1 MGTVL
6 KCPFGTFK
14 NRPKMSQ
21 RDKKEPSQ
29 NVPNERKKKDMKN
42 KVIIPLIIIIILI
55 LGIVTY
61 FATRGMNQKNK
72 DYQIEEISQYKY
84 FVYQEDGKFGVLDT
98 TGQAIISAKY
108 TDVKIPNPSKAVF
121 VCYVSCEIAESESET
136 SCYAVGVL
144 LVYIVCL

>member
-1 MGTVL
+1 
-6 KCPFGTFK
+6 
-14 NRPKMSQ
+14 MSQ
-21 RDKKEPSQ
+21 RDKKEPSP
-29 NVPNERKKKDMKN
+29 NVPNERKKKDMKK

-55 LGIVTY
+55 LVIVTY
-61 FATRGMNQKNK
+61 FATRGMKQKNK

-121 VCYVSCEIAESESET
+121 VCYVESGTESGTGNGTGKSGKTAEKQRLT
-136 SCYAVGVL
+136 SK
-144 LVYIVCL
+144 